1 MLSKV
6 QIESIT
12 APLGRAKTLP
22 PVAYASAEFFSAECE
37 NIFTAEWLC
46 VARQEQLPN
55 AGDYRRVDV
64 VGQPLILVRLEDHTL
79 HAMSAVCAHRGMP
92 VVEGAGNTT
101 HFQCPY
107 HAWRYDLTGSL
118 ISTPL
123 MQGVQIEE
131 DCRLPVVQVEIWND
145 FIFVNLD
152 ANAEPLASRLTAL
165 NEITKPFQMDDL
177 VCVSSSE
184 WDCPW
189 NWKILV
195 ENFMEAYHH
204 LGPHLQSIQ
213 PLHAAKDSYVS
224 GSVDEGWSVLHMPR
238 REGSEEREMPG
249 ADTATVESL
258 AGVIM
263 PCFCWL
269 NLPGANAAIWY
280 QLFPQSHD
288 QMKLVLHVMLPRSVA
303 EGPEA
308 PAMAEAV
315 QQIIDDI
322 HREDIAVNEGPWL
335 GLNAPLAQA
344 GPLSLLEESIWQL
357 NQWWLRRVSP
367 ESRLDN

>member
-1 MLSKV
+1 MLSKA
-6 QIESIT
+6 QIESIS

-22 PVAYASAEFFSAECE
+22 PMAYTSAEVFKAECE
-37 NIFTAEWLC
+37 DIFFSEWLC
-46 VARQEQLPN
+46 VARQEQVPN
-55 AGDYRRVDV
+55 VGDYRRVDI
-64 VGQPLILVRLEDHTL
+64 VGQPLILVRLEDQTL

-92 VVEGAGNTT
+92 VAEGAGNTT

-107 HAWRYDLTGSL
+107 HAWRYELNGSL
-118 ISTPL
+118 TSTPL

-131 DCRLPVVQVEIWND
+131 DCKLTAVQVETWND
-145 FIFVNLD
+145 FVFVNLD
-152 ANAEPLASRLTAL
+152 ANAEPLGSRLGTL
-165 NEITKPFQMDDL
+165 DEIVKPFQMDDL
-177 VCVSSSE
+177 VCVSSSQ

-213 PLHAAKDSYVS
+213 PLHAAKDSFVS
-224 GSVDEGWSVLHMPR
+224 GSVDEGWSVLHMPP
-238 REGSEEREMPG
+238 REAPETNTET
-249 ADTATVESL
+249 ADSL

-263 PCFCWL
+263 PSFCWL
-269 NLPGANAAIWY
+269 NLPGASAAIWY
-280 QLFPQSHD
+280 QLFPSAHD
-288 QMKLVLHVMLPRSVA
+288 QMKLVLHVMLPRDLA
-303 EGPEA
+303 ESAEA
-308 PAMAEAV
+308 AEMTQAV

-357 NQWWLRRVSP
+357 NQWWLKRVINQGD
-367 ESRLDN
+367 R

>member
-12 APLGRAKTLP
+12 APLGSAKTLP
-22 PVAYASAEFFSAECE
+22 PVAYTSADVFRAECE
-37 NIFTAEWLC
+37 HIFASEWLC

-55 AGDYRRVDV
+55 AGDYRRVDI

-107 HAWRYDLTGSL
+107 HAWRYDLQGSL
-118 ISTPL
+118 ASTPL
-123 MQGVQIEE
+123 MQGVEIDE
-131 DCRLPVVQVEIWND
+131 DCKLPEVKVETWND
-145 FIFVNLD
+145 FVFVNLD
-152 ANAEPLASRLTAL
+152 VNAEPLGSRLATL

-177 VCVSSSE
+177 VWVSSSE

-213 PLHAAKDSYVS
+213 PLHAAKNSYVS
-224 GSVDEGWSVLHMPR
+224 GSVDEGWSVLHMPP
-238 REGSEEREMPG
+238 REEPE
-249 ADTATVESL
+249 ADDATAESL

-269 NLPGANAAIWY
+269 NLPGTGATIWY
-280 QLFPQSHD
+280 QLFPKSHD
-288 QMKLVLHVMLPRSVA
+288 QMKLLLHVMLPKHLA
-303 EGPEA
+303 ESSEA
-308 PAMAEAV
+308 PEITEFV
-315 QQIIDDI
+315 QKIIDDI

-335 GLNAPLAQA
+335 GLNSPLAQA

-367 ESRLDN
+367 KVGAGN